1 MGKRKITC
9 PRCGHDIFH
18 ITETRK
24 AKDANIVKLKCTIC
38 ERTLQFKT
46 KEEIYF

>member
-1 MGKRKITC
+1 MGKRKIIC

-18 ITETRK
+18 ITEIHK
-24 AKDANIVKLKCTIC
+24 AKDANIVKLRCIVCGTAV
-38 ERTLQFKT
+38 QFKT